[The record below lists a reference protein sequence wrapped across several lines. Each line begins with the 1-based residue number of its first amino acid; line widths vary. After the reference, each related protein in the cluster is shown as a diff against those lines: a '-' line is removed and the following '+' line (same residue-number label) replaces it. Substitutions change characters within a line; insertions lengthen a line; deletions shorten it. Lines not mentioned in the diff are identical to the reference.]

1 MSAISSN
8 NAGSTIGQFMR
19 RMEYSNQIAYALVWL
34 YNIDILE
41 RMILS
46 DGIFHAIRSA
56 ISKGGIIFTDA
67 QSFQYNLD
75 PSAFKYKVVSV
86 TRILQL
92 RSKAPREACNDV
104 LSKIAAV
111 LDPSSCLLVLGTCQ
125 LPITLA
131 LNALCSN
138 VIPSAAI
145 ILSPLSSVPISVW
158 NTWLTSVVAS
168 PLRQFC
174 FILNLPFS
182 LDVVGVIFGILR
194 YWVSPFPVLALPA
207 PQMPAQNVN
216 EGLRSAKCN

>member
-1 MSAISSN
+1 MSAVSSN
-8 NAGSTIGQFMR
+8 NVGLTVGRFMR
-19 RMEYSNQIAYALVWL
+19 CMEYSNQIAYALVWL
-34 YNIDILE
+34 YDIDIFE
-41 RMILS
+41 RMIFS
-46 DGIFHAIRSA
+46 DGIFRAIRSA
-56 ISKGGIIFTDA
+56 ISKGGVIFTDA

-75 PSAFKYKVVSV
+75 PNAFKYKVISI

-138 VIPSAAI
+138 TIPSAAI
-145 ILSPLSSVPISVW
+145 ILSPLSSVSTLVW
-158 NTWLTSVVAS
+158 NSWLTSVVAS

-194 YWVSPFPVLALPA
+194 YWVYPLPVLALPA
-207 PQMPAQNVN
+207 PQVPAQNVT
-216 EGLRSAKCN
+216 EGLRSTKGN